1 MLDFRLET
9 FLSVCETMNY
19 RKTAELLHITQ
30 PAVTQHI
37 QHLEQDYGCKLFQ
50 YENRKLKKTEAAAIL
65 EQYARPIKVCEGDMI
80 RKMHQHELH
89 HLQIGATKTISECVI
104 GPYAKRFIEDADNTL
119 CLLVDNTERLL
130 ALLDTCKLDFALIE
144 GYFDKSKYGSMFFS
158 LEPFVGVCAQDHP
171 FAGRS
176 VSISDILSQTLLCRE
191 EGSGTRAILE
201 NTLLNYNE
209 STEHFKRRICISSFP
224 IILDFVREG
233 MGISFVYEVLAKHA
247 GLATFTLE
255 NCKIE
260 REFNFV
266 YLPNTDAEAKI
277 QKFIQP

>member
-9 FLSVCETMNY
+9 FLCVCDTMNY
-19 RKTAELLHITQ
+19 CKTAEQLHITQ

-37 QHLEQDYGCKLFQ
+37 HHLEQKYGCKLFQ

-65 EQYARPIKVCEGDMI
+65 EQYARPIKVREGDLL
-80 RKMHQHELH
+80 RKMHRRALH

-104 GPYAKRFIEDADNTL
+104 GPYAKRFLEDEDNTL

-130 ALLDTCKLDFALIE
+130 SLLDACRLDFALIE
-144 GYFDKSKYGSMFFS
+144 GYFDKSRYGSTFFS
-158 LEPFVGVCAQDHP
+158 LEPFVGVCARSHP

-191 EGSGTRAILE
+191 EGSGTRAVLE
-201 NTLLNYNE
+201 HTLLNYNE

-224 IILDFVREG
+224 IILDYVRDG
-233 MGISFVYEVLAKHA
+233 MGISFVYKVLADHA

-255 NCKIE
+255 NCRIQQ
-260 REFNFV
+260 EFNFV
-266 YLPNTDAEAKI
+266 YLPGTDAEEKI
-277 QKFIQP
+277 RKFIAG